1 VKLFFSW
8 GFVIMAI
15 ESATVA
21 TFLDI
26 YQSNHNT
33 CVC

>member
-1 VKLFFSW
+1 
-8 GFVIMAI
+8 MAI